1 MLFNSKLLTTIIKKR
16 ESASKFIVPALEFCA
31 SQEDYQR
38 VFSYLRKFCFFPD
51 ILLRS
56 LWLEQIQNVIQY
68 VHQESENIPI
78 DFKDFNMSYELAL
91 LISNLMQEPTY
102 QVKKYATASLLC
114 IIERRLLDNGNS
126 NFNLLKFISI

>member
-1 MLFNSKLLTTIIKKR
+1 M
-16 ESASKFIVPALEFCA
+16 
-31 SQEDYQR
+31 
-38 VFSYLRKFCFFPD
+38 
-51 ILLRS
+51 
-56 LWLEQIQNVIQY
+56 WLEQIQNVIQY

-114 IIERRLLDNGNS
+114 IIERRLLDNGTL
-126 NFNLLKFISI
+126 FKF